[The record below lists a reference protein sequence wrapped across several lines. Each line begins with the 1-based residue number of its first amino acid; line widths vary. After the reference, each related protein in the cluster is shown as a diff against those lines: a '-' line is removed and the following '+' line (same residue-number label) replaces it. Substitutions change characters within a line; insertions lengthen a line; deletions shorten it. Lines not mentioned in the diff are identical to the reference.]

1 VIVNGAEVQEDK
13 RTARPI
19 LVTDKVIINSFFL
32 LSLLVSCSGPLSLSR
47 ASDTTTTESKTRKI
61 KKIERSRG
69 VRERCSTE
77 GEGSGVERVSFYL
90 VSILVRSPCTNIS
103 IIPNLCCKAVQI
115 PTSRATMITGSCKFD
130 HSSACRMSCESSL
143 AMTTLQSASG
153 PINRQPIVQLSRTRN
168 KEEADIKSISHQSAT
183 MIS

>member
-1 VIVNGAEVQEDK
+1 MTKDTKTSREGDYQV
-13 RTARPI
+13 
-19 LVTDKVIINSFFL
+19 FFL
-32 LSLLVSCSGPLSLSR
+32 FSLLVSCFGPLSLFR
-47 ASDTTTTESKTRKI
+47 ALDTTTTESKTRKI
-61 KKIERSRG
+61 EKIERSRG
-69 VRERCSTE
+69 VREGCSTE

-130 HSSACRMSCESSL
+130 HSSACRMSCKSSL

-153 PINRQPIVQLSRTRN
+153 PINRQPIVHLSRTRN
-168 KEEADIKSISHQSAT
+168 KEEADMKSISHQSAT